1 MGGTITA
8 AVHVPLD
15 RGDLRRRLHRA
26 GRRQRIF
33 ALLLVVPLL
42 IFLSVNFLLPI
53 GLMLLQSI
61 DGRDASTRLTHTA
74 EALRDWTGDTAV
86 GDAAAAALIAD
97 LAAIK
102 GTPAVSAV
110 ANRLNYD
117 INGLRSL
124 LLKTTRRLPDASGA
138 TLAALMAIDPAWER
152 TETWSAIQRATAPVT
167 SFFLLSAIDARRDA
181 HGAVR
186 FQPPEQGVLRQV
198 FARTFWIGAVVT
210 ILCIL
215 LGYPLAY
222 LISIASPGW
231 AVVMMAAVLLPFWTS
246 LLVRT
251 SAWVVLLQTDGVI
264 NRALQWIGVTNA
276 PLALVF
282 NRTGVYI
289 ALVHVLLP
297 FMVLPVY
304 SVMRGIKPEML
315 RAAISLGASPL
326 VSFLRVY
333 LPLSAPGL
341 ASGSLLV
348 FISAIGFYITP
359 ALIGGAGDQMIGYF
373 IAHYINDTVNWGLAA
388 ALGTLLL
395 LAASIVFFVY
405 ARFQGVPRTSM

>member
-1 MGGTITA
+1 MEASATLA
-8 AVHVPLD
+8 SPRERRA
-15 RGDLRRRLHRA
+15 LRRRLHRA
-26 GRRQRIF
+26 GRRQRLF
-33 ALLLVVPLL
+33 ALMLVAPLLV
-42 IFLSVNFLLPI
+42 FLFVNFLLPI
-53 GLMLLQSI
+53 GLMLTQSV
-61 DGRDASTRLTHTA
+61 DGRETSARLARTA
-74 EALRDWTGDTAV
+74 EALRDWTGDTPV

-117 INGLRSL
+117 VNGLRSL
-124 LLKTTRRLPDASGA
+124 VLKTARRLPDPAGA
-138 TLAALMAIDPAWER
+138 TLASLTQIDPAWEQA
-152 TETWSAIQRATAPVT
+152 ETWAAVQRATAPVT
-167 SFFLLSAIDARRDA
+167 SFHLLAAIDARRKA
-181 HGAVR
+181 SGGVR
-186 FQPPEQGVLRQV
+186 FQRPEQSVLRQV
-198 FARTFWIGAVVT
+198 FARTFWISAVVT
-210 ILCIL
+210 LVCIA

-231 AVVMMAAVLLPFWTS
+231 AAVMMTAVLLPFWTS

-251 SAWVVLLQTDGVI
+251 SAWVVLLQTDGVV
-264 NRALQWIGVTNA
+264 NRVLQWLGLTNA

-297 FMVLPVY
+297 FMILPVY
-304 SVMRGIKPEML
+304 SVMRGVKPELM
-315 RAAISLGASPL
+315 RAAISLGASPTIA
-326 VSFLRVY
+326 FLRVY
-333 LPLSAPGL
+333 LPQTLPGI

-348 FISAIGFYITP
+348 FISATGFYITP

-388 ALGTLLL
+388 ALGTFLLL
-395 LAASIVFFVY
+395 SASVIFLVY
-405 ARFQGVPRTSM
+405 ARFQGVPRTSA